1 MSYDKSIWALRHL
14 TKSTCIGA
22 SASSPD
28 AILLACQREQPS
40 RSEVVSVEQEE
51 KPMKV
56 REAMTTKIVTV
67 DPGAQIRR
75 VAQLMSE
82 VDTGIIPIIDGDAI
96 GVVTD
101 RDIVIRAV
109 AEGISCD
116 QPVSSIMTSGIEGC
130 LEEDDLLEAA
140 ARMSELQMRR
150 LVVFD
155 AAGAVS
161 GILSLGDIA
170 VRQEEIAGVALEEI
184 SDDTQRRD

>member
-1 MSYDKSIWALRHL
+1 M
-14 TKSTCIGA
+14 
-22 SASSPD
+22 
-28 AILLACQREQPS
+28 
-40 RSEVVSVEQEE
+40 
-51 KPMKV
+51 
-56 REAMTTKIVTV
+56 
-67 DPGAQIRR
+67 
-75 VAQLMSE
+75 
-82 VDTGIIPIIDGDAI
+82 
-96 GVVTD
+96 TD

-155 AAGAVS
+155 AAGTVS

-170 VRQEEIAGVALEEI
+170 VRQEEMAGVALEEI

>member
-1 MSYDKSIWALRHL
+1 
-14 TKSTCIGA
+14 
-22 SASSPD
+22 
-28 AILLACQREQPS
+28 
-40 RSEVVSVEQEE
+40 
-51 KPMKV
+51 MKV
-56 REAMTTKIVTV
+56 REVMTTKIVTA
-67 DPGAQIRR
+67 DPGATIRR

-130 LEEDDLLEAA
+130 LAEDDLLEAA

-155 AAGAVS
+155 AAGTVS

-170 VRQEEIAGVALEEI
+170 VRQEEMAGVALEEI